1 MLIWYLFGVAQSFL
15 FDICIYKYE
24 MIYIIYLLFI
34 ESITSYVAHILL
46 FIATVSMIISAKKK
60 RCRSVTLWPV
70 WLWGPARHGSRST
83 ACDFD
88 AGKSSPNSRQPRQV
102 SKPQACHTSCIA
114 KVFNIS
120 NLQLKPAISR
130 LFGSWILEGLSCQ
143 LKTFLP
149 CRALWSIPHVTSV
162 EGFRASQPQP
172 GEQDHKFTSR
182 GF

>member
-1 MLIWYLFGVAQSFL
+1 MLHIFV
-15 FDICIYKYE
+15 
-24 MIYIIYLLFI
+24 IIPPPSVWSSPL
-34 ESITSYVAHILL
+34 
-46 FIATVSMIISAKKK
+46 KKK
-60 RCRSVTLWPV
+60 RFRSVTLWPV
-70 WLWGPARHGSRST
+70 WLWRPARHGSWST

-88 AGKSSPNSRQPRQV
+88 AGEFSPNSRQPRQV

-114 KVFNIS
+114 KVFDIW

-130 LFGSWILEGLSCQ
+130 LFGSWIFEGCSWQ
-143 LKTFLP
+143 LKTFMP